1 MPLDGSVL
9 EAGFIAAIVLV
20 TIYFHWRFDG
30 FAASH
35 GPEILTTMGILG
47 CFTGITLAL
56 FSFDA
61 ADVQASIPSLLGG
74 IRTAFWAS
82 LAGVA
87 GALSLRF
94 AQRFRQPK
102 EADAD
107 EEGIAQEVDLRDVIA
122 ELRVSRKEANE
133 SGQAQADALQA
144 INQAVA
150 ESAQSITTAVTESAQ
165 AQADRNDQLI
175 TVVRELSQDAASR
188 SQALQEAF
196 DSFARHMVE
205 NNQKAVIEALK
216 EVIRDF
222 NAKLSEQFGENFK
235 QLNTAVGQ
243 LLQWQQQY
251 KDELDVL
258 QREQKQWVAQL
269 GRAVSSLEAI
279 AGQAGNLKEAASS
292 FGVAAEQMTQQHQA
306 LDAQRQA
313 LVSTLRQLSDATPQ
327 FSQAAQAMLQ
337 DLNQGVEDITQSV
350 AGTVSKL
357 ESDYEAINQRFA
369 NQLAEHA
376 NHNQAQLAKALEE
389 QVRVVKEGVLALD
402 QALQKELT
410 DALASLGGQL
420 AALSRQFVDDYGPLT
435 ERLREVVSM
444 ARGAGRG

>member
-20 TIYFHWRFDG
+20 TIYLHWRFDG

-35 GPEILTTMGILG
+35 GPEILTTMGIMG

-94 AQRFRQPK
+94 AQRFRQPR
-102 EADAD
+102 EADAE

-133 SGQAQADALQA
+133 SGQAQADALRA
-144 INQAVA
+144 INRAVA

-165 AQADRNDQLI
+165 AQANRNDQLI

-205 NNQKAVIEALK
+205 
-216 EVIRDF
+216 
-222 NAKLSEQFGENFK
+222 
-235 QLNTAVGQ
+235 
-243 LLQWQQQY
+243 
-251 KDELDVL
+251 
-258 QREQKQWVAQL
+258 
-269 GRAVSSLEAI
+269 
-279 AGQAGNLKEAASS
+279 
-292 FGVAAEQMTQQHQA
+292 
-306 LDAQRQA
+306 
-313 LVSTLRQLSDATPQ
+313 
-327 FSQAAQAMLQ
+327 
-337 DLNQGVEDITQSV
+337 
-350 AGTVSKL
+350 
-357 ESDYEAINQRFA
+357 
-369 NQLAEHA
+369 
-376 NHNQAQLAKALEE
+376 
-389 QVRVVKEGVLALD
+389 
-402 QALQKELT
+402 
-410 DALASLGGQL
+410 
-420 AALSRQFVDDYGPLT
+420 
-435 ERLREVVSM
+435 
-444 ARGAGRG
+444 

>member
-1 MPLDGSVL
+1 MPFSGALI
-9 EAGFIAAIVLV
+9 ETGFIAAIALV
-20 TIYFHWRFDG
+20 TLYLHWRFDG
-30 FAASH
+30 FAVSH

-56 FSFDA
+56 FSFDST
-61 ADVQASIPSLLGG
+61 DVQASIPSLLGG

-107 EEGIAQEVDLRDVIA
+107 EEGVAQEVELRDVVA
-122 ELRVSRKEANE
+122 ELRVARKASHE
-133 SGQAQADALQA
+133 QAQQQVGALREVIAQVQQA
-144 INQAVA
+144 GVQ
-150 ESAQSITTAVTESAQ
+150 Q
-165 AQADRNDQLI
+165 AQRDDQLI
-175 TVVRELSQDAASR
+175 AVVRELSEDAAVR

-269 GRAVSSLEAI
+269 GQAVSSLEAI
-279 AGQAGNLKEAASS
+279 AGQAGNLREAASS

-306 LDAQRQA
+306 LDAQRQQ
-313 LVSTLRQLSDATPQ
+313 LVSTLRQLSEATPQ

-337 DLNQGVEDITQSV
+337 DLNQGVQGITQSV
-350 AGTVSKL
+350 AGTVAKL

>member
-1 MPLDGSVL
+1 MSVDGSL
-9 EAGFIAAIVLV
+9 IELGFIGAIALV
-20 TIYFHWRFDG
+20 TLYLHWRFDS
-30 FAASH
+30 FAVSH

-56 FSFDA
+56 FSFNT

-102 EADAD
+102 EVDAD
-107 EEGIAQEVDLRDVIA
+107 EEGIAQEVDLRDVVA
-122 ELRVSRKEANE
+122 ELRVTRKEA
-133 SGQAQADALQA
+133 QQHALA
-144 INQAVA
+144 YSAAV
-150 ESAQSITTAVTESAQ
+150 EQQTARQ
-165 AQADRNDQLI
+165 DQLI
-175 TVVRELSQDAASR
+175 AVVQGMGQEAAAR

-196 DSFARHMVE
+196 DHFAQHMVE

-222 NAKLSEQFGENFK
+222 NSKLSEQFGENFK

-251 KDELDVL
+251 KDELAML
-258 QREQKQWVAQL
+258 QREQQQGVASL
-269 GRAVSSLEAI
+269 GQAVRSLEAI
-279 AGQAGNLKEAASS
+279 AAQAGSLTQAASG
-292 FGVAAEQMTQQHQA
+292 FGTAMEQMTQQQHA
-306 LDAQRQA
+306 LDTQRQE
-313 LVSTLRQLSDATPQ
+313 LVATLRQLSQATPA
-327 FSQAAQAMLQ
+327 FAQAAQAMLE
-337 DLNQGVEDITQSV
+337 DLNQGIQGITRSV
-350 AGTVSKL
+350 TKTVATL
-357 ESDYEAINQRFA
+357 EADYQAINQRFA
-369 NQLAEHA
+369 TQLAEHA
-376 NHNQAQLAKALEE
+376 EQHQAALAKGLEE

-420 AALSRQFVDDYGPLT
+420 AALSRQFVDDYAPLT
-435 ERLREVVSM
+435 ERLREVVAM
-444 ARGAGRG
+444 ARGTGRG